1 MFLLATIATLVAGA
15 YSSLLRFILDRTF
28 SRLTRLNVF
37 ILAMSIT
44 FVVFVTGKNRLED
57 PAFRYRVLND
67 EYALRKA
74 IAANIR
80 NGSTIEEV
88 RAILGSE
95 KWLEPKSRIEILLQT
110 NNRDEF
116 AVTYPRGIL
125 LTDVFLRYADDGI
138 GTLQFRDGILINL
151 DEDWLAK
158 NYSKR

>member
-95 KWLEPKSRIEILLQT
+95 SGWSQNHALKFCCKQIIEMNLRLRT
-110 NNRDEF
+110 RRYTTDGCLFAVCGRWNRDI
-116 AVTYPRGIL
+116 AIP
-125 LTDVFLRYADDGI
+125 
-138 GTLQFRDGILINL
+138 DGILINL